1 MSRHG
6 EVRNIKSGQQV
17 NIERVPLVTLPQ
29 ELVMSLVGVSDVI
42 NLFILSYRGVTVI
55 KFGQ

>member
-29 ELVMSLVGVSDVI
+29 ELVMSLVGVSDAI